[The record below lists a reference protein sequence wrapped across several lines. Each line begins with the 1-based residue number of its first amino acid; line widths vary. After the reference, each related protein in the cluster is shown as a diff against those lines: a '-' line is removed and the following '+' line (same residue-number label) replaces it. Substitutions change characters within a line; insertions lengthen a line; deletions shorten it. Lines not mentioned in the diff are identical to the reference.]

1 VIQPRSGA
9 RFVETA
15 LVMERGCHAVWFR
28 SHLLFRQPF
37 FHWSID
43 VARAARGFR
52 WSAAWLAMS
61 FRAIRVFRGSS
72 YSVALFLH
80 VVRDGH
86 RFGCSTRPLTWLLRK
101 GRSLLENFP
110 AMNVSRFGD
119 IFLRWRRRHTLALCS
134 SGDPLVHCFAIRHL
148 SVPQGRVS

>member
-1 VIQPRSGA
+1 MIQPRSGA
-9 RFVETA
+9 RFVERA

-61 FRAIRVFRGSS
+61 FRVIRVFRGSLCV
-72 YSVALFLH
+72 VALSLH
-80 VVRDGH
+80 VLLDGH
-86 RFGCSTRPLTWLLRK
+86 RFGSSTRPLTWFLRK
-101 GRSLLENFP
+101 GRSHLENLT
-110 AMNVSRFGD
+110 AMNVDRFGD
-119 IFLRWRRRHTLALCS
+119 VLLRWRRRHTLALCS